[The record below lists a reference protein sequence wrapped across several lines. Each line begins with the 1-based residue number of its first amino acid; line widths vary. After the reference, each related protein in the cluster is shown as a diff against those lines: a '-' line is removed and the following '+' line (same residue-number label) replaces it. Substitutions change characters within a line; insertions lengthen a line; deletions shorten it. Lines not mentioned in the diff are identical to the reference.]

1 MKAKDFEIISVAED
15 AGGAGAA
22 GPWID
27 RAKPTYTVLID
38 PTHKVSSLYNLVNV
52 PSAVWINEQGR
63 VLRVD
68 EGTYASTIKIGS
80 ITVGTD
86 DYAPAVRDWIA
97 RGAKS
102 RYVWSPE
109 QVATKIR
116 RRSSDEQ
123 LAEPTF
129 KLGVYFFQKQDPERA
144 RLHWKRAEELFPD
157 SWNMHRQDWTF
168 TAEGSGGKSFQE
180 KRKALGDKPYYAP
193 FDFPTGLEVPP
204 ASAGPPAR

>member
-1 MKAKDFEIISVAED
+1 MAQDTGGVA
-15 AGGAGAA
+15 AA

-52 PSAVWINEQGR
+52 PSAVWIDEQGR
-63 VLRVD
+63 VLCIN
-68 EGTYASTIKIGS
+68 EGTYATTIKIGS
-80 ITVGTD
+80 IVVGTD
-86 DYAPAVRDWIA
+86 DYAPAVRDWVA
-97 RGAKS
+97 KGSKS
-102 RYVWSPE
+102 RYIWSAQ
-109 QVATKIR
+109 QVAARIR

-129 KLGVYFFQKQDPERA
+129 KLGVYLFQNGDQDRA

-180 KRKALGDKPYYAP
+180 KRKALGDKPYYAS
-193 FDFPTGLEVPP
+193 FDFPPGAEVPP
-204 ASAGPPAR
+204 ASAGTPVRQP